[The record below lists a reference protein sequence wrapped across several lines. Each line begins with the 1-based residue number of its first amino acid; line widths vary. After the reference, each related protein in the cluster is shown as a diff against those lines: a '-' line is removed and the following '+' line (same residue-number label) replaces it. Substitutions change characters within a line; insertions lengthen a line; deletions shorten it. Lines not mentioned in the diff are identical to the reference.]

1 MCGRYYIDDSTGR
14 EIEKIVRQVSERLAQ
29 MRKSGDVVPTQGAL
43 VIIGRNEEFAEE
55 LFVWGFPGIQK
66 KGVIFNA
73 RSETALEKR
82 MFSESVRKRRCVI
95 PAAKFYEWDS
105 DKNKVTFMREDGK
118 VLYLAG
124 FYGDFEGEERFVILT
139 AEADEFVKDV
149 HNRMPLILEEDELRD
164 WIFDGE
170 KAREMLRPKKIPL
183 KKSGGYV
190 QQTLDLW

>member
-1 MCGRYYIDDSTGR
+1 M
-14 EIEKIVRQVSERLAQ
+14 
-29 MRKSGDVVPTQGAL
+29 
-43 VIIGRNEEFAEE
+43 
-55 LFVWGFPGIQK
+55 
-66 KGVIFNA
+66 
-73 RSETALEKR
+73 
-82 MFSESVRKRRCVI
+82 
-95 PAAKFYEWDS
+95 
-105 DKNKVTFMREDGK
+105 
-118 VLYLAG
+118 
-124 FYGDFEGEERFVILT
+124 ILT